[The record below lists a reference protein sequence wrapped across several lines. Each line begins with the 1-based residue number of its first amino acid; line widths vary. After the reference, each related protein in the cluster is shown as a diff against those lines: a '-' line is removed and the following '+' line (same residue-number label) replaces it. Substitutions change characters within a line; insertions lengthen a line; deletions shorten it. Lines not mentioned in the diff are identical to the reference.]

1 MIDQPTK
8 TVIVHVH
15 DGPKPAKL
23 NAFLFL
29 ALFAVI
35 FWLVALSCNGLMWL
49 VEALR

>member
-1 MIDQPTK
+1 MSDQPTK

-23 NAFLFL
+23 HPILVL
-29 ALFAVI
+29 LLFAVV
-35 FWLVALSCNGLMWL
+35 FWGVALSCNGLMWV

>member
-1 MIDQPTK
+1 MNEQSTK

-23 NAFLFL
+23 HPLLVLLF
-29 ALFAVI
+29 FTVV
-35 FWLVALSCNGLMWL
+35 FWLVALSCNGLMWV

>member
-1 MIDQPTK
+1 MSDQPSK

-23 NAFLFL
+23 HPLLVL
-29 ALFAVI
+29 ALFAVV

-49 VEALR
+49 VEVLR